1 MKKYGLLKSSLDA
14 HTLGINA
21 IRGQLE
27 ECNQVVLV
35 GSKELE
41 IALREIKKTINQQII
56 SDWILNNKITYLGI
70 SYRLD
75 PKDASLIM
83 KELINTI
90 RNNHLLIE
98 DGGPLKQCFFAGL
111 PESCH
116 MIETEHHNLVKCF
129 IGSESAFETLIQ
141 LGVEESEIP
150 KVMLEGSRYDEK
162 LNQIAQDLID
172 SNSYLSFKSPTKDG
186 YTEFGTKQDK
196 LTLRIQHNQTQTDL
210 PLTRVHVG
218 PYLSDREKAVKLFE
232 EWCKELAK
240 ANLLDIVSIGSS
252 QLTQSNFNED
262 WTGLTNGGGVPIQT
276 KEEYQRIYD
285 VSRPLL
291 LRTYSGTK
299 NVPDLAKIHE
309 ESINIAWHAL
319 SFWWFNQLDG
329 RGPNTLMKNLE
340 EHIETLKIIAKAN
353 KPFEP
358 NIPHHFAFR
367 GSDDVTYVLSA
378 VLAARTAK
386 KYGIKDFIL
395 QVMLNTPR
403 YTWGIVDIA
412 KARAILQ
419 LINPLKDT
427 DFNIYLQPR
436 AGLDYFAP
444 DIDKAK
450 VQLAQ
455 VSMLMD
461 DIEPTKVNSPEIIH
475 VVSYSEAL
483 FLANPSV
490 INESVQIT
498 QSALNN
504 YRTYKQNHPEF
515 LKQFEDDIQL
525 KTNELVHEANIL
537 LNSIEEI
544 ISDPYSPKG
553 LHDIFA
559 LGYLQTPYLWANK
572 EEFPNATHFKTK
584 VHNGSTIL
592 VDQKQNRV
600 DAKKLVEFI
609 QSLVNS

>member
-1 MKKYGLLKSSLDA
+1 MKRYGLLKSSLDA

-27 ECNQVVLV
+27 ECNQFVLV

-41 IALREIKKTINQQII
+41 IALREIENKDKQTLIKNWII
-56 SDWILNNKITYLGI
+56 ENKITHLGI

-75 PKDASLIM
+75 PKDASNI
-83 KELINTI
+83 I
-90 RNNHLLIE
+90 RNLIHMIKINHLFNN

-111 PESCH
+111 PESCQL
-116 MIETEHHNLVKCF
+116 IENEHHDLVKCF
-129 IGSESAFETLIQ
+129 IGSESAYDTLIQ
-141 LGVEESEIP
+141 LGVEKDEIP
-150 KVMLEGSRYDEK
+150 SLLIEGSKYDEH
-162 LNQIAQDLID
+162 LNNVAQQLID
-172 SNSYLSFKSPTKDG
+172 SKNYLSYESPFKGG
-186 YTEFGTKQDK
+186 YPEFGTKQDK
-196 LTLRIQHNQTQTDL
+196 LTLRIKNNQTKTNL

-218 PYLSDREKAVKLFE
+218 PYLSNREEAVKLFE
-232 EWCKELAK
+232 EWCKELAQ

-262 WTGLTNGGGVPIQT
+262 WSGLTNGGGVPIQT
-276 KEEYQRIYD
+276 KEEYQRIFD

-309 ESINIAWHAL
+309 ETINIAWHAL

-329 RGPNTLMKNLE
+329 RGPNSVFDNLN
-340 EHIETLKIIAKAN
+340 EHIETLKYIAQTN

-367 GSDDVTYVLSA
+367 GSDDVTYVISA

-386 KYGIKDFIL
+386 KYGVKDFIL

-419 LINPLKDT
+419 LINPLKDET
-427 DFNIYLQPR
+427 FNIFLQPR

-444 DIDKAK
+444 DIEKAK

-461 DIEPTKVNSPEIIH
+461 DIEPHNEFSPEIIH

-483 FLANPSV
+483 FLANPKV

-498 QSALNN
+498 QAALKYYREYKKNN
-504 YRTYKQNHPEF
+504 PNF
-515 LKQFEDDIQL
+515 LMQFEEDIRT
-525 KTNELVHEANIL
+525 KTNDLVNEVTIL
-537 LNSIEEI
+537 LNSIEEVI
-544 ISDPYSPKG
+544 KDPYTAQG

-559 LGYLQTPYLWANK
+559 YGYLQTPYLWANK
-572 EEFPNATHFKTK
+572 EDFLYATHFKTK
-584 VHNGSTIL
+584 VFNGSTIL
-592 VDQKQNRV
+592 VDEQQVRV
-600 DAKKLVEFI
+600 DAKKLVEFV
-609 QSLVNS
+609 QSHVNS

>member
-1 MKKYGLLKSSLDA
+1 MKRYGLLKSSLDA

-27 ECNQVVLV
+27 ECNQFVLV

-41 IALREIKKTINQQII
+41 IALREIENKDKQTLIKNWII
-56 SDWILNNKITYLGI
+56 ENKITHLGI

-75 PKDASLIM
+75 PKDASNI
-83 KELINTI
+83 I
-90 RNNHLLIE
+90 RNLIHMIKINHLFNN

-111 PESCH
+111 PESCQL
-116 MIETEHHNLVKCF
+116 IENEHHDLVKCF
-129 IGSESAFETLIQ
+129 IGSESAYDTLIQ
-141 LGVEESEIP
+141 LGVEKDEIP
-150 KVMLEGSRYDEK
+150 SLLIEGSKYDEH
-162 LNQIAQDLID
+162 LNNVAQQLID
-172 SNSYLSFKSPTKDG
+172 SNNYLSYESPFKGG
-186 YTEFGTKQDK
+186 YPEFGTKQDK
-196 LTLRIQHNQTQTDL
+196 LTLRIKNNQTKTNL

-218 PYLSDREKAVKLFE
+218 PYLSNREEAVKLFE
-232 EWCKELAK
+232 EWCKELAQ

-262 WTGLTNGGGVPIQT
+262 WSGLTNGGGVPIQT
-276 KEEYQRIYD
+276 KEEYQRIFD

-309 ESINIAWHAL
+309 ETINIAWHAL

-329 RGPNTLMKNLE
+329 RGPNSVFDNLN
-340 EHIETLKIIAKAN
+340 EHIETLKYIAQTN

-367 GSDDVTYVLSA
+367 GSDDVTYVISA

-386 KYGIKDFIL
+386 KYGVKDFIL

-419 LINPLKDT
+419 LINPLKDET
-427 DFNIYLQPR
+427 FNIFLQPR

-444 DIDKAK
+444 DIEKAK

-461 DIEPTKVNSPEIIH
+461 DIEPHNEFSPEIIH

-483 FLANPSV
+483 FLANPKV

-498 QSALNN
+498 QAALKYYREYKKNN
-504 YRTYKQNHPEF
+504 PNF
-515 LKQFEDDIQL
+515 LMQFEEDIRT
-525 KTNELVHEANIL
+525 KTNDLVNEVTIL
-537 LNSIEEI
+537 LNSIEEVI
-544 ISDPYSPKG
+544 KDPYTAQG

-559 LGYLQTPYLWANK
+559 YGYLQTPYLWANK
-572 EEFPNATHFKTK
+572 EDFLYATHFKTK
-584 VHNGSTIL
+584 VFNGSTIL
-592 VDQKQNRV
+592 VDEQQVRV
-600 DAKKLVEFI
+600 DAKKLVEFV
-609 QSLVNS
+609 QSHINS

>member
-1 MKKYGLLKSSLDA
+1 MKRYGLLKSSLDA

-27 ECNQVVLV
+27 ECNQFVLV

-41 IALREIKKTINQQII
+41 IALREIENKDKQTLIKNWII
-56 SDWILNNKITYLGI
+56 ENKITHLGI

-75 PKDASLIM
+75 PKDASNI
-83 KELINTI
+83 I
-90 RNNHLLIE
+90 RNLIHMIKINHLFNN
-98 DGGPLKQCFFAGL
+98 DDGPLKQCFFAGL
-111 PESCH
+111 PESCQL
-116 MIETEHHNLVKCF
+116 IENEHHDLVKCF
-129 IGSESAFETLIQ
+129 IGSESAYDTLIQ
-141 LGVEESEIP
+141 LGVEKDEIP
-150 KVMLEGSRYDEK
+150 SLLIEGSKYDEH
-162 LNQIAQDLID
+162 LNNVAQQLID
-172 SNSYLSFKSPTKDG
+172 SKNYPSYESPFKGG
-186 YTEFGTKQDK
+186 YPEFGTKQDK
-196 LTLRIQHNQTQTDL
+196 LTLRIKNNQTKTNL

-218 PYLSDREKAVKLFE
+218 PYLSNREEAVKLFE
-232 EWCKELAK
+232 EWCKELAQ

-262 WTGLTNGGGVPIQT
+262 WSGLTNGGGVPIQT
-276 KEEYQRIYD
+276 KEEYQRIFD

-309 ESINIAWHAL
+309 ETINIAWHAL

-329 RGPNTLMKNLE
+329 RGPNSVFDNLN
-340 EHIETLKIIAKAN
+340 EHIETLKYIAQTN

-367 GSDDVTYVLSA
+367 GSDDVTYVISA

-386 KYGIKDFIL
+386 KYGVKDFIL

-419 LINPLKDT
+419 LINPLKDET
-427 DFNIYLQPR
+427 FNIFLQPR

-444 DIDKAK
+444 DIEKAK

-461 DIEPTKVNSPEIIH
+461 DIEPHNEFSPEIIH

-483 FLANPSV
+483 FLANPKV

-498 QSALNN
+498 QAALKYYREYKKNN
-504 YRTYKQNHPEF
+504 PNF
-515 LKQFEDDIQL
+515 LMQFEEDIKT
-525 KTNELVHEANIL
+525 KTNDLVNEVTIL
-537 LNSIEEI
+537 LNSIEEVI
-544 ISDPYSPKG
+544 KDPYTAQG

-559 LGYLQTPYLWANK
+559 YGYLQTPYLWANK
-572 EEFPNATHFKTK
+572 EDFLYATHFKTK
-584 VHNGSTIL
+584 VFNGSTIL
-592 VDQKQNRV
+592 VDEQQVRV
-600 DAKKLVEFI
+600 DAKKLVEFV
-609 QSLVNS
+609 QSHVNS

>member
-1 MKKYGLLKSSLDA
+1 MKRYGLLKSSLDA

-27 ECNQVVLV
+27 ECNQFVLV

-41 IALREIKKTINQQII
+41 IALREIENKDKQTLIKNWII
-56 SDWILNNKITYLGI
+56 ENKITHLGI

-75 PKDASLIM
+75 PKDASNI
-83 KELINTI
+83 I
-90 RNNHLLIE
+90 RNLIHMIKINHLFNN

-111 PESCH
+111 PESCQL
-116 MIETEHHNLVKCF
+116 IENEHHDLVKCF
-129 IGSESAFETLIQ
+129 IGSESAYDTLIQ
-141 LGVEESEIP
+141 LGVEKDEIP
-150 KVMLEGSRYDEK
+150 SLLIEGSKYDEH
-162 LNQIAQDLID
+162 LNNVAQQLID
-172 SNSYLSFKSPTKDG
+172 SKNYLSYESPFKGG
-186 YTEFGTKQDK
+186 YPEFGTKQDK
-196 LTLRIQHNQTQTDL
+196 LTLRIKNNQTKTNL

-218 PYLSDREKAVKLFE
+218 PYLSNREEGVKQFE
-232 EWCKELAK
+232 EWCKELAQ

-262 WTGLTNGGGVPIQT
+262 WSGLTNGGGVPIQT
-276 KEEYQRIYD
+276 KEEYQRIFD

-309 ESINIAWHAL
+309 ETINIAWHAL

-329 RGPNTLMKNLE
+329 RGPNSVFDNLN
-340 EHIETLKIIAKAN
+340 EHIETLKYIAQTN

-367 GSDDVTYVLSA
+367 GSDDVTYVISA

-386 KYGIKDFIL
+386 KYGVKDFIL

-419 LINPLKDT
+419 LINPLKDET
-427 DFNIYLQPR
+427 FNIFLQPR

-444 DIDKAK
+444 DIEKAK

-461 DIEPTKVNSPEIIH
+461 DIEPHNEFSPEIIH

-483 FLANPSV
+483 FLANPKV

-498 QSALNN
+498 QAALKYYREYKKNN
-504 YRTYKQNHPEF
+504 PNF
-515 LKQFEDDIQL
+515 LMQFEEDIRT
-525 KTNELVHEANIL
+525 KTNDLVNEVTIL
-537 LNSIEEI
+537 LNSIEEVI
-544 ISDPYSPKG
+544 KDPYTAQG

-559 LGYLQTPYLWANK
+559 YGYLQTPYLWANK
-572 EEFPNATHFKTK
+572 EDFLYATHFKTK
-584 VHNGSTIL
+584 VFNGSTIL
-592 VDQKQNRV
+592 VDEQQVRV
-600 DAKKLVEFI
+600 DAKKLVEFV
-609 QSLVNS
+609 QSHINS

>member
-1 MKKYGLLKSSLDA
+1 MKRYGLLKSSLDA

-27 ECNQVVLV
+27 ECNQFVLV

-41 IALREIKKTINQQII
+41 IALREIENKDKQTLIKNWII
-56 SDWILNNKITYLGI
+56 ENKITHLGI

-75 PKDASLIM
+75 PKDASNI
-83 KELINTI
+83 I
-90 RNNHLLIE
+90 RNLIHMIKINHLFNN

-111 PESCH
+111 PESCQL
-116 MIETEHHNLVKCF
+116 IENEHHDLVKCF
-129 IGSESAFETLIQ
+129 IGSESAYDTLIQ
-141 LGVEESEIP
+141 LGVEKDEIP
-150 KVMLEGSRYDEK
+150 SLLIEGSKYDEH
-162 LNQIAQDLID
+162 LNNVAQQLID
-172 SNSYLSFKSPTKDG
+172 SKNYLSYESPFKGG
-186 YTEFGTKQDK
+186 YPEFGTKQDK
-196 LTLRIQHNQTQTDL
+196 LTLRIKNNQTKTNL

-218 PYLSDREKAVKLFE
+218 PYLSNREEAVKQFE
-232 EWCKELAK
+232 EWCKELAQ

-262 WTGLTNGGGVPIQT
+262 WSGLTNGGGVPIQT
-276 KEEYQRIYD
+276 KEEYQRIFD

-309 ESINIAWHAL
+309 ETINIAWHAL

-329 RGPNTLMKNLE
+329 RGPNSVFDNLN
-340 EHIETLKIIAKAN
+340 EHIETLKYIAQTN

-367 GSDDVTYVLSA
+367 GSDDVTYVISA

-386 KYGIKDFIL
+386 KYGVKDFIL

-419 LINPLKDT
+419 LINPLKDET
-427 DFNIYLQPR
+427 FNIFLQPR

-444 DIDKAK
+444 DIEKAK

-461 DIEPTKVNSPEIIH
+461 DIEPHNEFSPEIIH

-483 FLANPSV
+483 FLANPKV

-498 QSALNN
+498 QAALKYYREYKKNN
-504 YRTYKQNHPEF
+504 PNF
-515 LKQFEDDIQL
+515 LMQFEEDIRT
-525 KTNELVHEANIL
+525 KTNDLVNEVTIL
-537 LNSIEEI
+537 LNSIEEVI
-544 ISDPYSPKG
+544 NDPYTAQG

-559 LGYLQTPYLWANK
+559 YGYLQTPYLWANK
-572 EEFPNATHFKTK
+572 EDFLYATHFKTK
-584 VHNGSTIL
+584 VFNGSTIL
-592 VDQKQNRV
+592 VDEQQVRV
-600 DAKKLVEFI
+600 DAKKLVEFV
-609 QSLVNS
+609 QSHINS

>member
-1 MKKYGLLKSSLDA
+1 MKRYGLLKSSLDA

-27 ECNQVVLV
+27 ECNQFVLV

-41 IALREIKKTINQQII
+41 IALREIENKDKQTLIKNWII
-56 SDWILNNKITYLGI
+56 ENKITHLGI

-75 PKDASLIM
+75 PKDASNI
-83 KELINTI
+83 I
-90 RNNHLLIE
+90 RNLIHMIKINHLFNN

-111 PESCH
+111 PESCQL
-116 MIETEHHNLVKCF
+116 IENEHHDLVKCF
-129 IGSESAFETLIQ
+129 IGSESAYDTLIQ
-141 LGVEESEIP
+141 LGVEKDEIP
-150 KVMLEGSRYDEK
+150 SLLIEGSKYDEH
-162 LNQIAQDLID
+162 LNNVAQQLID
-172 SNSYLSFKSPTKDG
+172 SKNYLSYESPFKGG
-186 YTEFGTKQDK
+186 YPEFGTKQDK
-196 LTLRIQHNQTQTDL
+196 LTLRIKNNQTKTNL

-218 PYLSDREKAVKLFE
+218 PYLSNREEAVKQFE
-232 EWCKELAK
+232 EWCKELAQ

-262 WTGLTNGGGVPIQT
+262 WSGLTNGGGVPIQT
-276 KEEYQRIYD
+276 KEEYQRIFD

-309 ESINIAWHAL
+309 ETINIAWHAL

-329 RGPNTLMKNLE
+329 RGPNSVFDNLN
-340 EHIETLKIIAKAN
+340 EHIETLKYIAQTN

-367 GSDDVTYVLSA
+367 GSDDVTYVISA

-386 KYGIKDFIL
+386 KYGVKDFIL

-419 LINPLKDT
+419 LINPLKDET
-427 DFNIYLQPR
+427 FNIFLQPR

-444 DIDKAK
+444 DIEKAK

-461 DIEPTKVNSPEIIH
+461 DIEPHNEFSPEIIH

-483 FLANPSV
+483 FLANPKV

-498 QSALNN
+498 QAALKYYREYKKNN
-504 YRTYKQNHPEF
+504 PNF
-515 LKQFEDDIQL
+515 LMQFEEDIRT
-525 KTNELVHEANIL
+525 KTNDLVNEVTIL
-537 LNSIEEI
+537 LNSIEEVI
-544 ISDPYSPKG
+544 KDPYTAQG

-559 LGYLQTPYLWANK
+559 YGYLQTPYLWANK
-572 EEFPNATHFKTK
+572 EDFLYATHFKTK
-584 VHNGSTIL
+584 VFNGSTIL
-592 VDQKQNRV
+592 VDEQQVRV
-600 DAKKLVEFI
+600 DAKKLVEFV
-609 QSLVNS
+609 QSHINS

>member
-1 MKKYGLLKSSLDA
+1 MKRYGLLKSSLDA

-27 ECNQVVLV
+27 ECNQFVLV

-41 IALREIKKTINQQII
+41 IALREIENKDKQTLIKNWII
-56 SDWILNNKITYLGI
+56 ENKITHLGI

-75 PKDASLIM
+75 PKDASNI
-83 KELINTI
+83 I
-90 RNNHLLIE
+90 RNLIHMIKINHLFNN

-111 PESCH
+111 PESCQL
-116 MIETEHHNLVKCF
+116 IENEHHDLVKCF
-129 IGSESAFETLIQ
+129 IGSESAYDTLIQ
-141 LGVEESEIP
+141 LGVEKDEIP
-150 KVMLEGSRYDEK
+150 SLLIEGSKYDEH
-162 LNQIAQDLID
+162 LNNVAQQLID
-172 SNSYLSFKSPTKDG
+172 SKNYLSYESPFKGG
-186 YTEFGTKQDK
+186 YPEFGTKQDK
-196 LTLRIQHNQTQTDL
+196 LTLRIKNNQTKTNL

-218 PYLSDREKAVKLFE
+218 PYLSNREEAVKLFE
-232 EWCKELAK
+232 EWCKELAQ

-262 WTGLTNGGGVPIQT
+262 WSGLTNGGGVPIQT
-276 KEEYQRIYD
+276 KEEYQRIFD

-309 ESINIAWHAL
+309 ETINIAWHAL

-329 RGPNTLMKNLE
+329 RGPNSVFDNLN
-340 EHIETLKIIAKAN
+340 EHIETLKYIAQTN

-367 GSDDVTYVLSA
+367 GSDDVTYVISA

-386 KYGIKDFIL
+386 KYGVKDFIL

-419 LINPLKDT
+419 LINPLKDET
-427 DFNIYLQPR
+427 FNIFLQPR

-444 DIDKAK
+444 DIEKAK

-461 DIEPTKVNSPEIIH
+461 DIEPHNEFSPEIIH

-483 FLANPSV
+483 FLANPKV

-498 QSALNN
+498 QAALKYYREYKKNN
-504 YRTYKQNHPEF
+504 PNF
-515 LKQFEDDIQL
+515 LMQFEEDIRT
-525 KTNELVHEANIL
+525 KTNDLVNEVTIL
-537 LNSIEEI
+537 LNSIEEVI
-544 ISDPYSPKG
+544 KDPYTAQG

-559 LGYLQTPYLWANK
+559 YGYLQTPYLWANK
-572 EEFPNATHFKTK
+572 EDFLYATHFKTK
-584 VHNGSTIL
+584 VFNGSTIL
-592 VDQKQNRV
+592 VDEQQVRV
-600 DAKKLVEFI
+600 DAKKLVEFV
-609 QSLVNS
+609 QSHINS

>member
-1 MKKYGLLKSSLDA
+1 MKRYGLLKSSLDA

-27 ECNQVVLV
+27 ECNQFVLV

-41 IALREIKKTINQQII
+41 IALREIENKDKQTLIKNWII
-56 SDWILNNKITYLGI
+56 ENKITHLGI

-75 PKDASLIM
+75 PKDASNI
-83 KELINTI
+83 I
-90 RNNHLLIE
+90 RNLIHMIKINHLFNN

-111 PESCH
+111 PESCQL
-116 MIETEHHNLVKCF
+116 IENEHHDLVKCF
-129 IGSESAFETLIQ
+129 IGSESAYDTLIQ
-141 LGVEESEIP
+141 LGVEKDEIP
-150 KVMLEGSRYDEK
+150 SLLIEGSKYDEH
-162 LNQIAQDLID
+162 LNNVAQQLID
-172 SNSYLSFKSPTKDG
+172 SKNYLSYESPFKGG
-186 YTEFGTKQDK
+186 YPEFGTKQDK
-196 LTLRIQHNQTQTDL
+196 LTLRIKNNQTKTNL

-218 PYLSDREKAVKLFE
+218 PYLSNREEAVKLFE
-232 EWCKELAK
+232 EWCKELAQ

-262 WTGLTNGGGVPIQT
+262 WSGLTNGGGVPIQT
-276 KEEYQRIYD
+276 KEEYQRIFD

-309 ESINIAWHAL
+309 ETINIAWHAL

-329 RGPNTLMKNLE
+329 RGPNSVFDNLN
-340 EHIETLKIIAKAN
+340 EHIETLKYIAQTN

-367 GSDDVTYVLSA
+367 GSDDVTYVISA

-386 KYGIKDFIL
+386 KYGVKDFIL

-419 LINPLKDT
+419 LINPLKDET
-427 DFNIYLQPR
+427 FNIFLQPR

-444 DIDKAK
+444 DIEKAK

-461 DIEPTKVNSPEIIH
+461 DIEPHNEFSPEIIH

-483 FLANPSV
+483 FLANPKV

-498 QSALNN
+498 QAALKYYREYKKNN
-504 YRTYKQNHPEF
+504 PNF
-515 LKQFEDDIQL
+515 LMQFEEDIKT
-525 KTNELVHEANIL
+525 KTNDLVNEVTIL
-537 LNSIEEI
+537 LNSIEEVI
-544 ISDPYSPKG
+544 KDPYTAQG

-559 LGYLQTPYLWANK
+559 YGYLQTPYLWANK
-572 EEFPNATHFKTK
+572 EDFLYATHFKTK
-584 VHNGSTIL
+584 VFNGSTIL
-592 VDQKQNRV
+592 VDEQQVRV
-600 DAKKLVEFI
+600 DAKKLVEFV
-609 QSLVNS
+609 QSHINS

>member
-1 MKKYGLLKSSLDA
+1 MKRYGLLKSSLDA

-27 ECNQVVLV
+27 ECNQFVLV
-35 GSKELE
+35 GSKDLE
-41 IALREIKKTINQQII
+41 IALREIDNIDKQTIIVN
-56 SDWILNNKITYLGI
+56 WITENKITHLGI

-75 PKDASLIM
+75 PNDASNIIRTLV
-83 KELINTI
+83 ETI
-90 RNNHLLIE
+90 KRNHLFIK
-98 DGGPLKQCFFAGL
+98 DGGTLKQCFFAGL
-111 PESCH
+111 PESCEK
-116 MIETEHHNLVKCF
+116 IKKEHNELIKCF
-129 IGSESAFETLIQ
+129 IGSESAYETLIQ
-141 LGVEESEIP
+141 LDVHENEIP
-150 KVMLEGSRYDEK
+150 KQLIEGSKYDEK
-162 LNQIAQDLID
+162 LNEIAQTFID
-172 SNSYLSFKSPTKDG
+172 SKVHKEYKSPFKGG
-186 YTEFGTKQDK
+186 YPEFGTKQDK
-196 LTLRIQHNQTQTDL
+196 LTLRIKNNQTKTNL

-218 PYLSDREKAVKLFE
+218 PYLSNRLEAVKLFE
-232 EWCKELAK
+232 SWCQELAQT
-240 ANLLDIVSIGSS
+240 NLLDIVSIGSS

-299 NVPDLAKIHE
+299 NVDKLAEIHE
-309 ESINIAWHAL
+309 DSINIAWHAL

-329 RGPNTLMKNLE
+329 RGPNSVLDNLN
-340 EHIETLKIIAKAN
+340 EHIETLKYIAQTN

-367 GSDDVTYVLSA
+367 GSDDVTYVISA

-412 KARAILQ
+412 KARAILE
-419 LINPLKDT
+419 LIYPLKDET
-427 DFNIYLQPR
+427 FNIYLQPR

-444 DIDKAK
+444 DIDMAK
-450 VQLAQ
+450 VQLAH

-461 DIEPTKVNSPEIIH
+461 DIEPHNEYSPEIIH

-483 FLANPSV
+483 FLANPKV

-498 QSALNN
+498 QSAIKYYRNFKKENPNFLNQ
-504 YRTYKQNHPEF
+504 YEA
-515 LKQFEDDIQL
+515 DIQT
-525 KTNELVHEANIL
+525 KTNELVSEVKIL
-537 LNSIEEI
+537 LKSIEEVV
-544 ISDPYSPKG
+544 DEPYTAQG

-559 LGYLQTPYLWANK
+559 YGYLQTPYLWANK
-572 EEFPNATHFKTK
+572 EDFPYATYFKSK
-584 VHNGSTIL
+584 VSKGSTIL
-592 VDQKQNRV
+592 VDEHQNKV
-600 DAKKLVEFI
+600 DAKRLAEFV
-609 QSLVNS
+609 QSHVNS

>member
-1 MKKYGLLKSSLDA
+1 MKRYGLLKSSLDA

-27 ECNQVVLV
+27 ECNQFVLV

-41 IALREIKKTINQQII
+41 IALREIENKDKQTLIKNWII
-56 SDWILNNKITYLGI
+56 ENKITHLGI

-75 PKDASLIM
+75 PKDASNI
-83 KELINTI
+83 I
-90 RNNHLLIE
+90 RNLIHMIKINHLFNN

-111 PESCH
+111 PESCQL
-116 MIETEHHNLVKCF
+116 IENEHHDLVKCF
-129 IGSESAFETLIQ
+129 IGSESAYDTLIQ
-141 LGVEESEIP
+141 LGVEKDEIP
-150 KVMLEGSRYDEK
+150 SLLIEGSKYDEH
-162 LNQIAQDLID
+162 LNNVAQQLID
-172 SNSYLSFKSPTKDG
+172 SKNYLSYESPFKGG
-186 YTEFGTKQDK
+186 YPEFGTKQDK
-196 LTLRIQHNQTQTDL
+196 LTLRIKNNQTKTNL

-218 PYLSDREKAVKLFE
+218 PYLSNREEAVKLFE
-232 EWCKELAK
+232 EWCKELAQ

-262 WTGLTNGGGVPIQT
+262 WSGLTNGGGVPIQT
-276 KEEYQRIYD
+276 KEEYQRIFD

-309 ESINIAWHAL
+309 ETINIAWHAL

-329 RGPNTLMKNLE
+329 RGPNSVFDNLN
-340 EHIETLKIIAKAN
+340 EHIETLKYIAQTN

-367 GSDDVTYVLSA
+367 GSDDVTYVISA

-386 KYGIKDFIL
+386 KYGVKDFIL

-419 LINPLKDT
+419 LINPLKDDT
-427 DFNIYLQPR
+427 FNIFLQPR

-444 DIDKAK
+444 DIEKAK

-461 DIEPTKVNSPEIIH
+461 DIEPHNEFSPEIIH

-483 FLANPSV
+483 FLANPKV

-498 QSALNN
+498 QAALKYYREYKKNN
-504 YRTYKQNHPEF
+504 PNF
-515 LKQFEDDIQL
+515 LMQFEENIRT
-525 KTNELVHEANIL
+525 KTNDLVNEVTIL
-537 LNSIEEI
+537 LNSIEEVI
-544 ISDPYSPKG
+544 KDPYTAQG

-559 LGYLQTPYLWANK
+559 YGYLQTPYLWANK
-572 EEFPNATHFKTK
+572 EDFLYATHFKTK
-584 VHNGSTIL
+584 VFNGSTIL
-592 VDQKQNRV
+592 VDEQQVRV
-600 DAKKLVEFI
+600 DAKKLVEFV
-609 QSLVNS
+609 QSHVNS

>member
-1 MKKYGLLKSSLDA
+1 MKRYGLLKSSLDA

-27 ECNQVVLV
+27 ECNQFVLV

-41 IALREIKKTINQQII
+41 IALREIENKDKQTLIKNWII
-56 SDWILNNKITYLGI
+56 ENKITHLGI

-75 PKDASLIM
+75 PKDASNI
-83 KELINTI
+83 I
-90 RNNHLLIE
+90 RNLIHMIKINHLFNN

-111 PESCH
+111 PESCQL
-116 MIETEHHNLVKCF
+116 IENEHHDLVKCF
-129 IGSESAFETLIQ
+129 IGSESAYDTLIQ
-141 LGVEESEIP
+141 LGVEKDEIP
-150 KVMLEGSRYDEK
+150 SLLIEGSKYDEH
-162 LNQIAQDLID
+162 LNNVAQQLID
-172 SNSYLSFKSPTKDG
+172 SKNYLSYESPFKGG
-186 YTEFGTKQDK
+186 YPEFGTKQDK
-196 LTLRIQHNQTQTDL
+196 LTLRIKNNQTKTNL

-218 PYLSDREKAVKLFE
+218 PYLSNREEAVKLFE
-232 EWCKELAK
+232 EWCKELAQ

-262 WTGLTNGGGVPIQT
+262 WSGLTNGGGVPIQT
-276 KEEYQRIYD
+276 KEEYQRIFD

-309 ESINIAWHAL
+309 ETINIAWHAL

-329 RGPNTLMKNLE
+329 RGPNSVFDNLN
-340 EHIETLKIIAKAN
+340 EHIETLKYIAQTN

-367 GSDDVTYVLSA
+367 GSDDVTYVISA

-386 KYGIKDFIL
+386 KYGVKDFIL

-419 LINPLKDT
+419 LINPLKDET
-427 DFNIYLQPR
+427 FNIFLQPR

-444 DIDKAK
+444 DIEKAK

-461 DIEPTKVNSPEIIH
+461 DIEPHNEFSPEIIH

-483 FLANPSV
+483 FLANPKV

-498 QSALNN
+498 QAALKYYREYKKNN
-504 YRTYKQNHPEF
+504 PNF
-515 LKQFEDDIQL
+515 LMQFEEDIKT
-525 KTNELVHEANIL
+525 KTNDLVNEVTIL
-537 LNSIEEI
+537 LNSIEEVI
-544 ISDPYSPKG
+544 KDPYTAQG

-559 LGYLQTPYLWANK
+559 YGYLQTPYLWANK
-572 EEFPNATHFKTK
+572 EDFLYATHFKTK
-584 VHNGSTIL
+584 VFNGSTIL
-592 VDQKQNRV
+592 VDEQQVRV
-600 DAKKLVEFI
+600 DAKKLVEFV
-609 QSLVNS
+609 QSHVNS